1 MEDKMISIRQDL
13 RKFRNEL
20 ENDFEEFQS
29 KLNLTRKHVGYFI
42 DQQIEYLKRFE
53 NEINEDLNYL
63 ERQNEK
69 TCEDNKYEF
78 DRLCLAINQNDQNL
92 TLVQQLL
99 TDFQTK
105 FHLRPKM
112 IQSIPQFQFKDI
124 HIDDFIIKQSDSNSS
139 NQSFSEK
146 SQSPLTMSIVDKLV
160 YKHNRKPRSICL
172 NVDENYFLIYSFH
185 FNEFECLLIEN
196 QELISIKAL
205 SNETIFSLGYSRS
218 LHLFYCSIRQTNR
231 LILFRIDLQKQRI
244 EIENDIELIDKDQFF
259 INIHVYNR
267 CIYYLYLT
275 STNDVYFAQFDFDK
289 SSLISTMR
297 IPNCV
302 YENQQKYFI
311 KILDFSV
318 DDSLI
323 CFLIQLKSENRSQIH
338 VYNRQSMTKIHS
350 FDLIDAIKPISIISS
365 FFK

>member
-78 DRLCLAINQNDQNL
+78 DRLCLTINQNDQNL

-289 SSLISTMR
+289 FSLISTMK
-297 IPNCV
+297 IPNCF
-302 YENQQKYFI
+302 YENQQKYFV

-318 DDSLI
+318 DDSLV

-350 FDLIDAIKPISIISS
+350 FDLIDAVKPISIISS
-365 FFK
+365 SFK